1 MFIYQNLVNLTM
13 LIQDSTIILKSS
25 LDNSILFFISLNN
38 SFFPIKIFKKLIYLL
53 NLSNLLFLFIFFKK
67 SLKEFS
73 VLSELF

>member
-53 NLSNLLFLFIFFKK
+53 NDINNH
-67 SLKEFS
+67 
-73 VLSELF
+73 